1 MMTVNKLAQY
11 FLLLLMVA
19 SAANSNLKGSIIVKD
34 ETSNNCPLWHYRSG
48 KECSC
53 CRLYLGVSN
62 CHSDSIAVDNGH
74 CLTWNNIT
82 NEEQVGRC
90 LFDAKCKN
98 NKNHDIYEVST
109 IISGSELN
117 NFTCGAY
124 NRYGVRCSKCIEG
137 HGPAAFSDGITCADC
152 SRHKYLW
159 ILVLLFQLAMVTVL
173 YLAVVFLGV
182 KGTASPLNIII
193 TYSQLC
199 VNAVTIG
206 SGFRVSVV
214 CSTSK
219 KVMTVLMTLLG
230 VWNLDFFRY
239 LMPPICVS
247 PSTKTINVLL
257 LDYLVAIYPLLL
269 TALVF
274 LLIELY
280 DRKYRLIV
288 CLSSPIV
295 KIASIRRGRWSPR
308 ETILNTCITLILLSY
323 SKLLFVSMNLILPVV
338 SYDCN
343 GDIINNSTA
352 LLFDP
357 SIRFL
362 HPEHIPYM
370 VLAMFVIAIF
380 VVLPPLVLLLYPT
393 KLFRC
398 ALTLVRFKR
407 WDVLHMVMDVF
418 QGWYKDGTENS
429 LDYRPLSAL
438 YMILRI
444 IISCI
449 IGATLDNQIR
459 QKWIVV
465 GLLHV
470 GLGTVFLILKPYKK
484 KWMNHIDGILLLLL
498 GAFTIVRLL
507 EERIFFIAGI
517 ATALIVIASFSI
529 IVLSYFAFVC
539 KKYY

>member
-1 MMTVNKLAQY
+1 M
-11 FLLLLMVA
+11 
-19 SAANSNLKGSIIVKD
+19 
-34 ETSNNCPLWHYRSG
+34 
-48 KECSC
+48 
-53 CRLYLGVSN
+53 GVSN

-82 NEEQVGRC
+82 NKEQVSRC

-109 IISGSELN
+109 IISGSDIN

-137 HGPAAFSDGITCADC
+137 YGPAAFSDGVTCADC

-219 KVMTVLMTLLG
+219 KVVTVLMTLLG

-247 PSTKTINVLL
+247 PNTKTINVLL
-257 LDYLVAIYPLLL
+257 LDYLVAIYPLIL

-288 CLSSPIV
+288 CLSSPIA

-380 VVLPPLVLLLYPT
+380 VVLPPLVLFLYPT
-393 KLFRC
+393 RLFRY

-449 IGATLDNQIR
+449 IGATLDNQIH

-470 GLGTVFLILKPYKK
+470 GLGTVFLTLKPYKK